1 MPLGGDPRDVA
12 GTAVPSQSQVK
23 STEPKEDGAAAV
35 ESCGVTSDGAR
46 NGAAPSP
53 WVDGPLP
60 RALVDLT

>member
-1 MPLGGDPRDVA
+1 M
-12 GTAVPSQSQVK
+12 PSQSQVK

-46 NGAAPSP
+46 NGAAPAP